1 MARSADRG
9 LTSTLHPFRLASLST
24 SPEGGGKTELFNTR
38 EVITTAFPDSFINE
52 LVARNDI
59 VDVVSSY
66 VRLGKKSGANLFG
79 LCPFHSEK
87 TPSFS
92 VSPDKQI
99 YHCFGCGKGGGVISF
114 IMEIENLSFPEAV
127 AFLARRANMALPEQE
142 NDQESKK
149 RARMYALN
157 RDAARFYYETL
168 SSPAGARARAYM
180 DKRGIGRATAKNFG
194 LGAAPDDWG
203 ALERAMKEKGYSDY
217 ELFDAGLIKKGKSGG
232 WYDTFRDRLMFPV
245 IDVRGNVI
253 GFSGRLLGED
263 GPKYLNSPDTLVFN
277 KGSNL
282 FALNLAKK
290 SKSGY
295 ILLSEGNIDVVSLH
309 QAGFDSAVASLGTSL
324 TSEQAR
330 LISRFT
336 NEVIIAYDNDGA
348 GQKAAQRAIGILE
361 KLDLKVRVLQL
372 SGAKDPDEYI
382 QSRGAEAFRNLIDGS
397 ENQVEYRLGVI
408 AGKYDLGVDAQKV
421 DYLRECED
429 LLARLPNAAEREVY
443 CRRVAS
449 QTGISAEVLIGE
461 VKSRRSRLMKRTAA
475 AERASPEREV
485 QPSER
490 QLRYDDPASAVAE
503 EGLIRLLYLDGSLAS
518 DESLPAAE
526 EFSSPVL
533 GHIYSVVRQRLL
545 NHRPVSADV
554 LGNDLSREEVSL
566 LVRLLQKPETMSN
579 SRRALSDYINRIR
592 SRRRESREGGDLM
605 QTLAEKR
612 KE

>member
-1 MARSADRG
+1 M
-9 LTSTLHPFRLASLST
+9 
-24 SPEGGGKTELFNTR
+24 
-38 EVITTAFPDSFINE
+38 
-52 LVARNDI
+52 ARNDI
-59 VDVVSSY
+59 VDVVSGY
-66 VRLGKKSGANLFG
+66 VRLGKRSGSNMFG

-99 YHCFGCGKGGGVISF
+99 YHCFGCGKGGGVINF

-142 NDQESKK
+142 NDRESKK
-149 RARMYALN
+149 RSRMLALN
-157 RDAARFYYETL
+157 RDAARFFYEQL
-168 SSPAGARARAYM
+168 SSPAGQRARAYM
-180 DKRGIGRATAKNFG
+180 DKRGIGKATATNFG
-194 LGAAPDDWG
+194 LGAAPDEWG
-203 ALERAMKEKGYSDY
+203 ALDRAMRAKGYTSE
-217 ELFDAGLIKKGKSGG
+217 ELFEAGLIKKGRNGG

-324 TSEQAR
+324 TAEQAR

-336 NEVIIAYDNDGA
+336 GEVIIAYDNDGA

-361 KLDLKVRVLQL
+361 KLDLKVRVLQM

-382 QSRGAEAFRNLIDGS
+382 QLRGPEAFRQLIEGS

-408 AGKYDLGVDAQKV
+408 AAKYDLGVDAQKV

-449 QTGISAEVLIGE
+449 QTGISPEVLIGE
-461 VKSRRSRLMKRTAA
+461 VKSRRSRLLRRTAA
-475 AERASPEREV
+475 TERSSPERQS
-485 QPSER
+485 QPVER

-503 EGLIRLLYLDGSLAS
+503 EGLIRLLYLDGSLAAVAG
-518 DESLPAAE
+518 LPDAA
-526 EFSSPVL
+526 EFSSPAL
-533 GHIYSVVRQRLL
+533 GHIYGVVRRRLGE
-545 NHRPVSADV
+545 HRSVSADA
-554 LGNDLSREEVSL
+554 LGGELSAEEVSL
-566 LVRLLQKPETMSN
+566 LVRILQKPETLSN
-579 SRRALSDYINRIR
+579 SKRAMEDYINRIR
-592 SRRRESREGGDLM
+592 QRRRAQSDSGDLM
-605 QTLAEKR
+605 QLLEERR
-612 KE
+612 KELK